1 MEINILEITKE
12 YKGKK
17 AVDSLSLTLTNGVYG
32 LLGANGAGKTTLMN
46 LICMLVKPESG
57 EIQLNGAD
65 IADMGEEYRRHLG
78 FLPQNFEGYPDFT
91 AQEFLEYIAAL
102 KGVSIDDRLD
112 YLLESVGMSDEI
124 HRKIRTFSG
133 GMRRRIGIAQAM
145 INDPDILIL
154 DEPTAG
160 LDPKE
165 RARFRNI
172 ISSLSREKII
182 ILSTHIVSDI
192 EHIADNIIIMKDG
205 RLLDTGAPESITGRL
220 AGAVWELEAG
230 EDEIQNYELSI
241 RITLFKSCTICSV
254 RSMDFGRVRIR
265 LVLGAKPAIAAVSV
279 QPELEDVYLYYFGGR

>member
-154 DEPTAG
+154 DE
-160 LDPKE
+160 
-165 RARFRNI
+165 
-172 ISSLSREKII
+172 
-182 ILSTHIVSDI
+182 ILSILQ
-192 EHIADNIIIMKDG
+192 II
-205 RLLDTGAPESITGRL
+205 
-220 AGAVWELEAG
+220 
-230 EDEIQNYELSI
+230 
-241 RITLFKSCTICSV
+241 
-254 RSMDFGRVRIR
+254 
-265 LVLGAKPAIAAVSV
+265 
-279 QPELEDVYLYYFGGR
+279 

>member
-230 EDEIQNYELSI
+230 EDEIQNYE
-241 RITLFKSCTICSV
+241 KSCTICSV
-254 RSMDFGRVRIR
+254 RRMDSGRVRIR
-265 LVLGAKPAIAAVSV
+265 LVSGAKPAIAAVSV

>member
-205 RLLDTGAPESITGRL
+205 RLLDTGAPERHYRK
-220 AGAVWELEAG
+220 A
-230 EDEIQNYELSI
+230 Y
-241 RITLFKSCTICSV
+241 RSCMGSLRQAKMKYRTMKKAAQSV
-254 RSMDFGRVRIR
+254 
-265 LVLGAKPAIAAVSV
+265 L
-279 QPELEDVYLYYFGGR
+279 

>member
-220 AGAVWELEAG
+220 TGAVWELEAG
-230 EDEIQNYELSI
+230 EDEIQNYE
-241 RITLFKSCTICSV
+241 KSCTICCV
-254 RSMDFGRVRIR
+254 RSMDSGRVRIR
-265 LVLGAKPAIAAVSV
+265 LVSGAKPAIAAVSV

>member
-220 AGAVWELEAG
+220 TGAVWELEAG
-230 EDEIQNYELSI
+230 EDEIQNYE
-241 RITLFKSCTICSV
+241 KSCTICSV

-265 LVLGAKPAIAAVSV
+265 LVSGAKPAIAAVSV

>member
-220 AGAVWELEAG
+220 TGAVWEA
-230 EDEIQNYELSI
+230 
-241 RITLFKSCTICSV
+241 
-254 RSMDFGRVRIR
+254 
-265 LVLGAKPAIAAVSV
+265 
-279 QPELEDVYLYYFGGR
+279 

>member
-1 MEINILEITKE
+1 MEVNILEITKE

-17 AVDSLSLTLTNGVYG
+17 AVDNLSLTLTNGVYG

-46 LICMLVKPESG
+46 MICMLVKPERG
-57 EIQLNGAD
+57 RILFNGAD
-65 IADMGEEYRRHLG
+65 IVDMGEKYRQHLG
-78 FLPQNFEGYPDFT
+78 YLPQDFRGYSEFT
-91 AQEFLEYIAAL
+91 AQEFLEYVAAL

-112 YLLESVGMSDEI
+112 YLLESVGMSGER

-182 ILSTHIVSDI
+182 ILSTHIVSDV
-192 EHIADNIIIMKDG
+192 EHIADDIIIMKDG
-205 RLLDTGAPESITGRL
+205 RLLDTGAPESITKKL

-230 EDEIQNYELSI
+230 EAEINDYE
-241 RITLFKSCTICSV
+241 KSCTICSV
-254 RSMDFGRVRIR
+254 RSMASGRVRIR
-265 LVLGAKPAIAAVSV
+265 LVSGAKPAEAAVCV

>member
-1 MEINILEITKE
+1 
-12 YKGKK
+12 
-17 AVDSLSLTLTNGVYG
+17 
-32 LLGANGAGKTTLMN
+32 
-46 LICMLVKPESG
+46 
-57 EIQLNGAD
+57 
-65 IADMGEEYRRHLG
+65 
-78 FLPQNFEGYPDFT
+78 
-91 AQEFLEYIAAL
+91 
-102 KGVSIDDRLD
+102 
-112 YLLESVGMSDEI
+112 
-124 HRKIRTFSG
+124 
-133 GMRRRIGIAQAM
+133 MRRRIGIAQAM

-230 EDEIQNYELSI
+230 EDEIQNYE
-241 RITLFKSCTICSV
+241 KSCTICSV
-254 RSMDFGRVRIR
+254 RSMDSGRVRIR
-265 LVLGAKPAIAAVSV
+265 LVSGAKPAIAAVSV

>member
-57 EIQLNGAD
+57 EIQFNGAD

-192 EHIADNIIIMKDG
+192 EHIADNIIIKTADC
-205 RLLDTGAPESITGRL
+205 L
-220 AGAVWELEAG
+220 
-230 EDEIQNYELSI
+230 I
-241 RITLFKSCTICSV
+241 RERPKAL
-254 RSMDFGRVRIR
+254 
-265 LVLGAKPAIAAVSV
+265 
-279 QPELEDVYLYYFGGR
+279 Q

>member
-230 EDEIQNYELSI
+230 EDEIQNYE
-241 RITLFKSCTICSV
+241 KSCTICSV

>member
-17 AVDSLSLTLTNGVYG
+17 AVDNLSLTLTNGIYG

-46 LICMLVKPESG
+46 LICMLVKPEKG
-57 EIQLNGAD
+57 KIQLNGAD
-65 IADMGEEYRRHLG
+65 ISYMGEEYRQHLG
-78 FLPQNFEGYPDFT
+78 YLPQNFEGYPDFT
-91 AQEFLEYIAAL
+91 AQEFLEYVAAL

-112 YLLESVGMSDEI
+112 CLLESVGMSGER

-133 GMRRRIGIAQAM
+133 GMKRRIGIAQAM

-182 ILSTHIVSDI
+182 ILSTHIVSDV

-205 RLLDTGAPESITGRL
+205 RLLDTGAPESITERL

-230 EDEIQNYELSI
+230 EDEIQNYE
-241 RITLFKSCTICSV
+241 KSCIICSV
-254 RSMDFGRVRIR
+254 RSMDSGKVRIR
-265 LVLGAKPAIAAVSV
+265 LVSGAKPAIAAVSV

>member
-1 MEINILEITKE
+1 MEINILKITKE

-57 EIQLNGAD
+57 GIQLNGAD

-230 EDEIQNYELSI
+230 EDEIQNYE
-241 RITLFKSCTICSV
+241 KSCTICSV

>member
-57 EIQLNGAD
+57 EIQFNGAD

-220 AGAVWELEAG
+220 TGAVWELEAG
-230 EDEIQNYELSI
+230 EDEIQNYE
-241 RITLFKSCTICSV
+241 KSCTICSV

>member
-172 ISSLSREKII
+172 IGSLSREKII

-230 EDEIQNYELSI
+230 EDEIKKLHNLFCKEYGLWQSEDKAGI
-241 RITLFKSCTICSV
+241 R
-254 RSMDFGRVRIR
+254 G
-265 LVLGAKPAIAAVSV
+265 
-279 QPELEDVYLYYFGGR
+279 

>member
-205 RLLDTGAPESITGRL
+205 RLLDTGVPESITGRL
-220 AGAVWELEAG
+220 TGAVWELEAG
-230 EDEIQNYELSI
+230 EDEIQNYE
-241 RITLFKSCTICSV
+241 KSCTICSV
-254 RSMDFGRVRIR
+254 RSMDSGRVRIR
-265 LVLGAKPAIAAVSV
+265 LVSGAKPAIAAVSV

>member
-46 LICMLVKPESG
+46 LICMLVKPESW

-230 EDEIQNYELSI
+230 EDEIQNYE
-241 RITLFKSCTICSV
+241 KSCTICSV

>member
-78 FLPQNFEGYPDFT
+78 LLPQNFEGYPDFT

-220 AGAVWELEAG
+220 TGAVWELEAG
-230 EDEIQNYELSI
+230 EDEIQNYE
-241 RITLFKSCTICSV
+241 KSCTICSV

-265 LVLGAKPAIAAVSV
+265 LVSGAKPAIAAVSV

>member
-57 EIQLNGAD
+57 EIQFNGAD

-230 EDEIQNYELSI
+230 EDEIQNYE
-241 RITLFKSCTICSV
+241 KSCTICSV

>member
-172 ISSLSREKII
+172 IISLSREKII

-230 EDEIQNYELSI
+230 EDEIQNYE
-241 RITLFKSCTICSV
+241 KSCTICSV

>member
-230 EDEIQNYELSI
+230 EDEIQNYE
-241 RITLFKSCTICSV
+241 KSCTICSV

-265 LVLGAKPAIAAVSV
+265 LVSGAKPAIAAVSV

>member
-160 LDPKE
+160 LDPNE

-230 EDEIQNYELSI
+230 EDEIQNYE
-241 RITLFKSCTICSV
+241 KSCTICSV

>member
-57 EIQLNGAD
+57 GIQLNGAD

-230 EDEIQNYELSI
+230 EDEIQNYE
-241 RITLFKSCTICSV
+241 KSCTICSV